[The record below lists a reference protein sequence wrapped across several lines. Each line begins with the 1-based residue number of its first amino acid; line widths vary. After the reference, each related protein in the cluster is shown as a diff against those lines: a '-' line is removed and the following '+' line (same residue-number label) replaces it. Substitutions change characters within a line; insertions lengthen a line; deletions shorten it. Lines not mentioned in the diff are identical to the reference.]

1 MYLPHAAKKNQ
12 CSIWHLCFMSLLV
25 SSLWIS
31 VFCRTFQKSFMS
43 LPLEGCRSRI
53 VWRLAASCS
62 NTAAAKVQA
71 GWGWWPQS
79 WHAMAMFFFVCWCA
93 LVAGFSQQG
102 GRGEPD
108 VGGKTLHCWNM
119 KGFTKSIEV
128 RMFDVKNQFNLL
140 WVLQLQHLYHPK
152 MCFIQHFLVKFLR
165 SFMMFGTGSP
175 STILK
180 DFGLMKCQTISPR
193 TCGEGV
199 RVLLSNLIW
208 NVRLMSS
215 YFNDFLGS
223 HPCPV
228 VLVSDD
234 SCVDQCVQP
243 LRGFWTCIHKSGGTL
258 GGLWKCPCDYI
269 YIYICIELRWI
280 IYPATVAKEGL

>member
-31 VFCRTFQKSFMS
+31 VFCGTFQKSFMA

-79 WHAMAMFFFVCWCA
+79 WHAMAMFFCMLMSFGSRVFSTGGVEVSPMLEVKLCTVGTWTALSNRSRWGCLMWKIHSTSCEYCSSSICIIPRCVFVY
-93 LVAGFSQQG
+93 
-102 GRGEPD
+102 
-108 VGGKTLHCWNM
+108 N
-119 KGFTKSIEV
+119 
-128 RMFDVKNQFNLL
+128 
-140 WVLQLQHLYHPK
+140 
-152 MCFIQHFLVKFLR
+152 FLVVNFLR
-165 SFMMFGTGSP
+165 SFMMFGKGVPPKSEKRLQVDEMSNNFTQNLRGRC
-175 STILK
+175 TI
-180 DFGLMKCQTISPR
+180 
-193 TCGEGV
+193 V
-199 RVLLSNLIW
+199 RVLLSHLIW

-228 VLVSDD
+228 VLLSDD
-234 SCVDQCVQP
+234 SCVGSILVQQ
-243 LRGFWTCIHKSGGTL
+243 LGRFWTSIHKRGG
-258 GGLWKCPCDYI
+258 GWHWGVMKKSMYI
-269 YIYICIELRWI
+269 
-280 IYPATVAKEGL
+280 